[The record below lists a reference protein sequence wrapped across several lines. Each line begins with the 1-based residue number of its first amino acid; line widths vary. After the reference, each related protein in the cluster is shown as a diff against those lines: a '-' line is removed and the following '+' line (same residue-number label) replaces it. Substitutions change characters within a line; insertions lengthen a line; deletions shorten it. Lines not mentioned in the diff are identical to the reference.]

1 MRPEPARDAR
11 ARASMGYFLRCGLLA
26 GLAAGR
32 LEGFAAGFDL
42 VVASRPADVAGFQVS
57 RIAHSVS

>member
-32 LEGFAAGFDL
+32 LAGFAAGFDL
-42 VVASRPADVAGFQVS
+42 V
-57 RIAHSVS
+57 